1 MKQRLFT
8 LVLMVLL
15 LQTAEAGSE
24 MIKTPKCPDTVTSTN
39 HSNEEEAKPMNKES
53 IAAFFRNER
62 NLMREKLYL
71 HTDKPYYTAGDTIWY
86 RGTLLNADT
95 HSFLVHTN
103 YIYVELFTKENSL
116 VLRQKL
122 KRDGLCFHNCIP
134 LPYEL
139 ESGEYYL
146 RGYTLWMRNFG
157 DTNFFYRPVM
167 ILRPGE
173 ILQVPMQEKMS
184 EKGEKIKS
192 ETLLNEETEKLFVS
206 QTANELTCHI
216 PQKGDTDMEKG
227 ILVVHCRSQLLE
239 VKEVNEGESIPLQ
252 PSRYP
257 EGIIHFVLCSS
268 DGKARQKCLY
278 FNKRDESVQWEV
290 MPSTLSPQPREKVR
304 IDLCLKDKNGKPL
317 RGDFSV
323 SITDD
328 EQVDSE
334 VYTNNIVSELLMN
347 SELERGID
355 NATWYLGKEKMYQTD
370 DLTTILTG
378 NNWKGFATDDLMLHS
393 TLRDNYPIE
402 AGQYISG
409 RVKGLPKG
417 QTNNK
422 ITAYNP
428 EMKAFVTTDIDQDGR
443 YMINGLDIPDSIGY
457 FLKVLTPKKRGVVIE
472 TDSERMPEP
481 KKPELYGY
489 RKEKQITKN
498 PHGILNGWGNNF
510 IALPDLVV
518 EEHYPSNPKTEKLPK
533 EGSFNAK
540 QLAATYDFNY
550 IATALDLVN
559 EIMLSRFP
567 NKMLNCPSQT
577 GPSEALLDEHIFSA
591 DFVEGPTQESD
602 NTHPYYRDSYWGRLK
617 SAIIND
623 QEFYGFESVMAALSR
638 IAPQDISRI
647 DFIRHQHNPYYS
659 EQIVMGNNG
668 TSYVSRSALVSI
680 RLKPGIT
687 LSSRQATNDP
697 RLTLVFPQGYAW
709 PKFFYHPTYEKSD
722 AQKNSQRPDRRGT
735 IYWHPSVQTD
745 EEGKTYI
752 TFYTSDSA
760 KNYTLTIEGVTINGK
775 PVYMQQ
781 PLFEEAE

>member
-8 LVLMVLL
+8 IALMAMLL
-15 LQTAEAGSE
+15 LTAEAE
-24 MIKTPKCPDTVTSTN
+24 RKMIKNPEFMDAVTLTSQ
-39 HSNEEEAKPMNKES
+39 SGEEEAELTKKENV
-53 IAAFFRNER
+53 AAFFRNER
-62 NLMREKLYL
+62 SMMREKLYL
-71 HTDKPYYTAGDTIWY
+71 HTDKPYYAAGDTIWY

-103 YIYVELFTKENSL
+103 YIYVELYTKNDSL
-116 VLRQKL
+116 VSRQKL

-146 RGYTLWMRNFG
+146 RGFTLWMRNFG
-157 DTNFFYRPVM
+157 DTNFFHRPVM

-184 EKGEKIKS
+184 EEEEKTKS
-192 ETLLNEETEKLFVS
+192 ETLPNKETDKLFVS

-216 PQKGDTDMEKG
+216 PQKEHSDMEKG
-227 ILVVHCRSQLLE
+227 VLVVHCRSHLLE
-239 VKEVNEGESIPLQ
+239 VKEVTGGETITLHS
-252 PSRYP
+252 SRYP
-257 EGIIHFVLCSS
+257 EGIIHFILCSS
-268 DGKARQKCLY
+268 DGKAQHKCLY

-290 MPSTLSPQPREKVR
+290 TPSSLSPQPRDRVR
-304 IDLCLKDKNGKPL
+304 IDLCLKDENGKPL

-323 SITDD
+323 SITDN
-328 EQVDSE
+328 EQVDNG
-334 VYTNNIVSELLMN
+334 VYTNNIVSELLMT
-347 SELERGID
+347 SELEKGID
-355 NATWYLGKEKMYQTD
+355 NATWYLGKKEKYHTD
-370 DLTTILTG
+370 YLNTLLEG
-378 NNWKGFATDDLMLHS
+378 NKWKGFATDDLMQPS
-393 TLRDNYPIE
+393 TLHDNYPIE

-428 EMKAFVTTDIDQDGR
+428 EMKEFVTTDIDQNGR
-443 YMINGLDIPDSIGY
+443 YMINGLNIPDSIGY

-472 TDSERMPEP
+472 TDPERMPEP

-489 RKEKQITKN
+489 RREKQIAKN

-518 EEHYPSNPKTEKLPK
+518 EERYPGNPKTEKLPK

-567 NKMLNCPSQT
+567 NKMLNCPSET
-577 GPSEALLDEHIFSA
+577 GPSEALLDEHVFSA

-602 NTHPYYRDSYWGRLK
+602 NTHLYYRDNYWGRLK

-647 DFIRHQHNPYYS
+647 DFIRHQYNPYYT
-659 EQIVMGNNG
+659 EQLVMGNNG
-668 TSYVSRSALVSI
+668 ASYVSRSALVSI

-687 LSSRQATNDP
+687 LNSRQATNDP

-722 AQKNSQRPDRRGT
+722 AQKTSQRTDRRGT

-775 PVYMQQ
+775 PVYLQQ
-781 PLFEEAE
+781 PLFEEVE